1 MNTYTPLIVMT
12 ITAILIAPLV
22 SVAVGQITKSPTSK
36 ERTYVTGLIFTT
48 ALWGI
53 VWLILLVRIAVLS
66 IIN

>member
-1 MNTYTPLIVMT
+1 MNTYTPLIMMT

-22 SVAVGQITKSPTSK
+22 SVAVGQITKSPVSR
-36 ERTYVTGLIFTT
+36 ERIYVTGLILTT

-53 VWLILLVRIAVLS
+53 AWLILLVRIAVLS